1 MVCSLMTEGS
11 MRVFVCSILQ
21 QRGVCVCRVIWQWGI
36 PIEMQVRRAND
47 VPDRARRD
55 LFALR

>member
-1 MVCSLMTEGS
+1 